1 MNKLKVNKINYKIL
15 RIKIN
20 NYLIRFNIWIIH
32 LDNKL
37 NKLKIYK
44 IVKAKCWDNKNNI
57 DLNYNNIKWTH
68 LGRVNLI
75 VIFKD
80 NYNKNSMSKK
90 NKIRY
95 NNKNKYRLKNK
106 YNNNKD

>member
-1 MNKLKVNKINYKIL
+1 M
-15 RIKIN
+15 
-20 NYLIRFNIWIIH
+20 IRYNIWIIH
-32 LDNKL
+32 LDSKL
-37 NKLKIYK
+37 NKLNTYK
-44 IVKAKCWDNKNNI
+44 IVKVKCWDNKNNI

-68 LGRVNLI
+68 LERVNLI

-80 NYNKNSMSKK
+80 NCNKNFVSKK

-106 YNNNKD
+106 FNNNKD